1 MFDEYSIEQR
11 AKLIPNKNT
20 KGYFAEVVSCYNSGN
35 YRSAV
40 VMLWSVAVCDLLF
53 KLNELAERY
62 DDTKAKKILAEIK
75 SQQENNK
82 RSPKWEEELINKI
95 SERTELLNTSEET
108 NLRHLQEQRHLSAHP
123 VVNEDFQL
131 HRPNQETV
139 RALIRNTLD
148 GLLIKDPL
156 LSRSQKIASD
166 LVDDIRK
173 NKELFPSIE
182 KLTTYLD
189 SKYYSRL
196 SMEAEKG
203 VFRSLWKF
211 VFRSEDDNCEENR
224 EINYKALFIL
234 YNKKRTEFNR
244 QIETDKT
251 YFSNTASA
259 DNILFLLIKFLSF
272 YPEVYNLLTED
283 AKTLI
288 EGFVEKDVTS
298 RWLAWF
304 TANSLE
310 EHINNLRRWID
321 DKPNYDKF
329 PDDTASFW
337 DDFVHIS
344 QSDEWK
350 RAVIYL
356 AIKCY
361 GASYSFDIADER
373 FEKIILRI
381 LQDTE
386 LEDLELLIEESQ
398 ENSQIYKRRKASSA
412 SEYIYNRILEINP
425 QYNLPNEYEYLRKL

>member
-1 MFDEYSIEQR
+1 
-11 AKLIPNKNT
+11 
-20 KGYFAEVVSCYNSGN
+20 
-35 YRSAV
+35 
-40 VMLWSVAVCDLLF
+40 
-53 KLNELAERY
+53 
-62 DDTKAKKILAEIK
+62 
-75 SQQENNK
+75 
-82 RSPKWEEELINKI
+82 
-95 SERTELLNTSEET
+95 
-108 NLRHLQEQRHLSAHP
+108 
-123 VVNEDFQL
+123 
-131 HRPNQETV
+131 
-139 RALIRNTLD
+139 
-148 GLLIKDPL
+148 
-156 LSRSQKIASD
+156 
-166 LVDDIRK
+166 
-173 NKELFPSIE
+173 
-182 KLTTYLD
+182 
-189 SKYYSRL
+189 
-196 SMEAEKG
+196 MEAEKG

-288 EGFVEKDVTS
+288 EGFVEKDVTA

-425 QYNLPNEYEYLRKL
+425 QYNLPNEYEYLHKL

>member
-1 MFDEYSIEQR
+1 MIQ
-11 AKLIPNKNT
+11 KQ
-20 KGYFAEVVSCYNSGN
+20 
-35 YRSAV
+35 
-40 VMLWSVAVCDLLF
+40 
-53 KLNELAERY
+53 
-62 DDTKAKKILAEIK
+62 KKILAEIK

-123 VVNEDFQL
+123 VINEDFQL

-166 LVDDIRK
+166 LVDDIKK

-182 KLTTYLD
+182 KLKTYLD

-224 EINYKALFIL
+224 EINYKALLIL

-259 DNILFLLIKFLSF
+259 DNILLLLIKFLSF

-288 EGFVEKDVTS
+288 EGFVEKDVTA

-321 DKPNYDKF
+321 DKPNYNKF
-329 PDDTASFW
+329 PDDTENFW
-337 DDFVHIS
+337 DDLAHIS
-344 QSDEWK
+344 QSDE
-350 RAVIYL
+350 
-356 AIKCY
+356 
-361 GASYSFDIADER
+361 
-373 FEKIILRI
+373 
-381 LQDTE
+381 
-386 LEDLELLIEESQ
+386 
-398 ENSQIYKRRKASSA
+398 
-412 SEYIYNRILEINP
+412 
-425 QYNLPNEYEYLRKL
+425 

>member
-20 KGYFAEVVSCYNSGN
+20 KDCFAEVVSCYNSGN

-156 LSRSQKIASD
+156 LSRSQKIESD

-182 KLTTYLD
+182 KLKTYLD

-234 YNKKRTEFNR
+234 YKKKRTEFNR

-259 DNILFLLIKFLSF
+259 DNILLLLIKFLSR
-272 YPEVYNLLTED
+272 YSEIYNLLTED

-288 EGFVEKDVTS
+288 EGFIEKDVTA

-381 LQDTE
+381 LQDAE
-386 LEDLELLIEESQ
+386 LEDLELLIEESKK
-398 ENSQIYKRRKASSA
+398 NDQIYKRRKALSA
-412 SEYIYNRILEINP
+412 SEHIYNRILEIDP
-425 QYNLPNEYEYLRKL
+425 LYNLPGEYEYLRSL

>member
-1 MFDEYSIEQR
+1 M
-11 AKLIPNKNT
+11 
-20 KGYFAEVVSCYNSGN
+20 
-35 YRSAV
+35 
-40 VMLWSVAVCDLLF
+40 
-53 KLNELAERY
+53 
-62 DDTKAKKILAEIK
+62 
-75 SQQENNK
+75 
-82 RSPKWEEELINKI
+82 
-95 SERTELLNTSEET
+95 
-108 NLRHLQEQRHLSAHP
+108 
-123 VVNEDFQL
+123 
-131 HRPNQETV
+131 
-139 RALIRNTLD
+139 
-148 GLLIKDPL
+148 
-156 LSRSQKIASD
+156 
-166 LVDDIRK
+166 VDDIRK

-182 KLTTYLD
+182 KLKTYLD

-234 YNKKRTEFNR
+234 YKKKRTEFNR

-259 DNILFLLIKFLSF
+259 DNILLLLIKFLSR
-272 YPEVYNLLTED
+272 YSEIYNLLTED

-288 EGFVEKDVTS
+288 EGFIEKDVTA

-381 LQDTE
+381 LQDAE
-386 LEDLELLIEESQ
+386 LEDLELLIEESKK
-398 ENSQIYKRRKASSA
+398 NDQIYKRRKALSA
-412 SEYIYNRILEINP
+412 SEHIYNRILEIDP
-425 QYNLPNEYEYLRKL
+425 LYNLPGEYEYLRSL

>member
-20 KGYFAEVVSCYNSGN
+20 KDYFAEVVSCYNSGN

-40 VMLWSVAVCDLLF
+40 VMLWSVAVCNLLF
-53 KLNELAERY
+53 KLKELDEIY
-62 DDTKAKKILAEIK
+62 DDIKAKKILAEIK
-75 SQQENNK
+75 SQQDKNRK
-82 RSPKWEEELINKI
+82 SPKWEEDLINKI
-95 SERTELLNTSEET
+95 SEKTELLNTSEET
-108 NLRHLQEQRHLSAHP
+108 NLRQLQEQRHLSAHP
-123 VVNEDFQL
+123 VINEDFQL

-166 LVDDIRK
+166 LVDDIKK
-173 NKELFPSIE
+173 NKELFPSDE
-182 KLTTYLD
+182 KLKTYLD

-224 EINYKALFIL
+224 EINYKALLLL
-234 YNKKRTEFNR
+234 YNRKRTEFNK
-244 QIETDKT
+244 QIEADKIH
-251 YFSNTASA
+251 FSNITSTN
-259 DNILFLLIKFLSF
+259 NILSLLIKFLSLC
-272 YPEVYNLLTED
+272 PKVYNLLTED
-283 AKTLI
+283 TKTIIERFAK
-288 EGFVEKDVTS
+288 KDVTA

-310 EHINNLRRWID
+310 EHINSLRSWID

-337 DDFVHIS
+337 DDLAHIS

-350 RAVIYL
+350 KTVIYL

-361 GASYSFDIADER
+361 GASYSFDIADKR
-373 FEKIILRI
+373 FEEIILRI
-381 LQDTE
+381 LQGAE
-386 LEDLELLIEESQ
+386 LEDLELLIEESKK
-398 ENSQIYKRRKASSA
+398 NDQIYKRRKALSA
-412 SEYIYNRILEINP
+412 SEHIYNRILEIDP
-425 QYNLPNEYEYLRKL
+425 LYNLPGEYEYLRSP

>member
-1 MFDEYSIEQR
+1 
-11 AKLIPNKNT
+11 
-20 KGYFAEVVSCYNSGN
+20 
-35 YRSAV
+35 
-40 VMLWSVAVCDLLF
+40 MLWSVAVCDLLF
-53 KLNELAERY
+53 KLKELDEIY
-62 DDTKAKKILAEIK
+62 DDIKAKKILAEIK

-123 VVNEDFQL
+123 VINEDFQL

-166 LVDDIRK
+166 LVDDIKK
-173 NKELFPSIE
+173 NKERFPSDE
-182 KLTTYLD
+182 KLKTYLD

-196 SMEAEKG
+196 SIEAEKG

-211 VFRSEDDNCEENR
+211 VFRSEDNNCEENR
-224 EINYKALFIL
+224 EINHKALLLL
-234 YNKKRTEFNR
+234 YNRKRTEFNK
-244 QIETDKT
+244 QIEADKIH
-251 YFSNTASA
+251 FSNITST
-259 DNILFLLIKFLSF
+259 DNILSLLIKFLSLC
-272 YPEVYNLLTED
+272 PEVYNLLTED
-283 AKTLI
+283 TKTII
-288 EGFVEKDVTS
+288 EGFAEKDVTA

-321 DKPNYDKF
+321 DKPNHDKF
-329 PDDTASFW
+329 PDDTENFW
-337 DDFVHIS
+337 YDLAHIS

-350 RAVIYL
+350 KTVIYL

-381 LQDTE
+381 LQDAE
-386 LEDLELLIEESQ
+386 LEDLELLIEESKG
-398 ENSQIYKRRKASSA
+398 NSQIYNRRKATYA
-412 SEYIYNRILEINP
+412 YKCIYERILEIDP
-425 QYNLPNEYEYLRKL
+425 LYNLPGEYEYLRSP

>member
-1 MFDEYSIEQR
+1 MMIQ
-11 AKLIPNKNT
+11 KQ
-20 KGYFAEVVSCYNSGN
+20 
-35 YRSAV
+35 
-40 VMLWSVAVCDLLF
+40 
-53 KLNELAERY
+53 
-62 DDTKAKKILAEIK
+62 KKILAEIK

-123 VVNEDFQL
+123 VINEDFQL

-166 LVDDIRK
+166 LVDDIKK

-182 KLTTYLD
+182 KLKTYLD

-224 EINYKALFIL
+224 EINYKALLIL

-259 DNILFLLIKFLSF
+259 DNILLLLIKFLSF

-288 EGFVEKDVTS
+288 EGFVEKDVTA

-321 DKPNYDKF
+321 DKPNYNKF
-329 PDDTASFW
+329 PDDTENFW
-337 DDFVHIS
+337 DDLAHIS
-344 QSDEWK
+344 QSDE
-350 RAVIYL
+350 
-356 AIKCY
+356 
-361 GASYSFDIADER
+361 
-373 FEKIILRI
+373 
-381 LQDTE
+381 
-386 LEDLELLIEESQ
+386 
-398 ENSQIYKRRKASSA
+398 
-412 SEYIYNRILEINP
+412 
-425 QYNLPNEYEYLRKL
+425 

>member
-1 MFDEYSIEQR
+1 MMIQ
-11 AKLIPNKNT
+11 KQ
-20 KGYFAEVVSCYNSGN
+20 
-35 YRSAV
+35 
-40 VMLWSVAVCDLLF
+40 
-53 KLNELAERY
+53 
-62 DDTKAKKILAEIK
+62 KKILAEIK

-123 VVNEDFQL
+123 VINEDFQL

-166 LVDDIRK
+166 LVDDIKK

-182 KLTTYLD
+182 KLKTYLD

-211 VFRSEDDNCEENR
+211 DFRSEDDNCEENR
-224 EINYKALFIL
+224 EINYKALLIL

-259 DNILFLLIKFLSF
+259 DNILLLLIKFLSF

-288 EGFVEKDVTS
+288 EGFVEKDVTA

-321 DKPNYDKF
+321 DKPNYNKF
-329 PDDTASFW
+329 PDDTENFW
-337 DDFVHIS
+337 DDLAHIS
-344 QSDEWK
+344 QSDE
-350 RAVIYL
+350 
-356 AIKCY
+356 
-361 GASYSFDIADER
+361 
-373 FEKIILRI
+373 
-381 LQDTE
+381 
-386 LEDLELLIEESQ
+386 
-398 ENSQIYKRRKASSA
+398 
-412 SEYIYNRILEINP
+412 
-425 QYNLPNEYEYLRKL
+425 